1 MPYEFKHVVPALP
14 GYFVLDPS
22 RDENDK
28 WCWDKYPVIA
38 WGVLD
43 GKYAMHSVPIT
54 IRGPE
59 ADLVVIL
66 APDGTV
72 YDPGHHEPFGSES
85 LYRLHL
91 NSGKK

>member
-38 WGVLD
+38 WGVF
-43 GKYAMHSVPIT
+43 
-54 IRGPE
+54 
-59 ADLVVIL
+59 
-66 APDGTV
+66 